1 MMNIILG
8 RWTRDE
14 LGKMLFEASNIRDIG
29 LRIGFNSGCLLDTP
43 YGESTLIGDMDNEE
57 EFVVNLEKV
66 DCLTLIEYVEAM
78 RRSSTFREFLDNLKR
93 IRYREG
99 NVSFNNRN
107 HFFTDWLVNN
117 ADYIEDIAREAGG
130 DRTIILN
137 KRLNEK
143 EDGPFFIRGIKPFQR
158 EIGYVP
164 SSAIDETLID
174 RVKSGDYAGVYS
186 EEAGLDVSHVGVI
199 IKDGDAVKFRHAS
212 SLQKYRKV
220 IDQDFKEYFSDKSG
234 MVLFRAK
241 AFA

>member
-117 ADYIEDIAREAGG
+117 ADYIEDIAREAVG
-130 DRTIILN
+130 D
-137 KRLNEK
+137 
-143 EDGPFFIRGIKPFQR
+143 Q
-158 EIGYVP
+158 IGR
-164 SSAIDETLID
+164 A
-174 RVKSGDYAGVYS
+174 
-186 EEAGLDVSHVGVI
+186 HV
-199 IKDGDAVKFRHAS
+199 
-212 SLQKYRKV
+212 
-220 IDQDFKEYFSDKSG
+220 
-234 MVLFRAK
+234 
-241 AFA
+241 